1 MSKNDGGNAFPYSAL
16 RPDGF
21 TTMYADSEGISL
33 RDYFAAKANIEV
45 YAPVDTL
52 YRTLGR
58 NPTVD
63 EMAAWIA
70 DVRFI
75 EADAMIRRRAI
86 DTGEISE

>member
-1 MSKNDGGNAFPYSAL
+1 MELPKVKTDLPMPECKKPK
-16 RPDGF
+16 PDL
-21 TTMYADSEGISL
+21 SSL

-45 YAPVDTL
+45 YAPVYLL
-52 YRTLGR
+52 YRMLGR

-70 DVRFI
+70 EVRFI

-86 DTGEISE
+86 DTREISE